1 MLSSIS
7 LLLDGE
13 SVNFVHTQ
21 EFHECVAI
29 VRDLSPNIRG
39 DCVELLLF
47 CAIYGRKC
55 KDRDEVVFV
64 GTQAVLAAGDTAG
77 AIAIIRGFFI
87 TQFEM
92 DIEFPINGSYPANAC
107 GQSGLFTAASSLFW
121 ATFAKGASAIK
132 GARDYTLESI
142 WALARKAFIACLG
155 GHAEVVMKAAS
166 WIDDVWKRM
175 SAWCHEMVTN
185 SAQWMA
191 GFRECLAFGMGIVGV
206 AAVLVLVEKF
216 MIGCGI
222 LSGPMNLAQTF
233 VLCFVSY
240 IGLRDGGSK
249 ISSGAAVYMSG
260 LVAACKDVVCAIATS
275 MSADGSNAQSNP
287 VELLEIFTKSVS
299 GISAASVVQ
308 TGRVFNAVTQVKN
321 GCATIW
327 SCIQQISSFLWEMLD
342 QGFGIKSRALAD
354 LSVMLGQD
362 VQGWLRR
369 CDAAC
374 EHMCLFPS
382 VPQDILTNFKNLK
395 CQGQSIRAALLSRSE
410 RGSVAAL
417 SSVNKAL
424 ERLNELL
431 TSAILAGSGGPRYE
445 PMWLAFIGQPGV
457 GKSTVVNSMV
467 ARYLEDNNL
476 EQGDSYAR
484 NCLDPYWSGYRRQAV
499 VTYDDLG
506 ALSNGST
513 VSEEAELIKLVSRD
527 ALPLNMASLE
537 EKGMFFDSGLI
548 LTSSNF
554 TSYSPQAGIH
564 DAQAYYRRR
573 SMLIEVKKKADV
585 PMSADSP
592 LAHQMYVL
600 RRSAE
605 PFDELQTFDTFED
618 LYAYFLNL
626 RKDHDEKQRQ
636 IMASMRLRPVTLDT
650 KVSALSA
657 ILPMLTGVVPISI
670 DEFLKKHHP
679 GWYFLCYHNGKMY
692 IANQNTELKILTDF
706 DSVESDDLNRAE
718 QAALNT
724 AVRFGGMLRNMPN
737 LDPLVTHY
745 LADLVEK
752 NVYTPDLTVRS
763 MLKREDEQL
772 YELADK
778 MPSWQRAMVYVLS
791 TKMSESNQGFFSN
804 LYVQMCDTLQKAY
817 AMDVKRW
824 PVAVKV
830 GLGLAAFLVLGKTV
844 LWTLSYLGAF
854 GHGAAFTLA
863 ATRTF
868 ALGQSDDEVRR
879 NTSEYRH
886 RNAPV
891 RARHWS
897 YAQNTGISFEW
908 MMKHCLGSL
917 CWGHRHCQ
925 VLLLPGKQLVGVNH
939 FLKGI
944 PDGVIVEITMDYQ
957 QFCVSWHKDCLTLC
971 EGSELSVY
979 RHATLRD
986 MPFSV
991 MDRCVFGLEHLP
1003 DTFPA
1008 VFCSCKIDE
1017 ISGEYIPEY
1026 ASITVKKRNVALN
1039 VFHGQYQRLVP
1050 VCLEYQAVTVNRDC
1064 GSLIIANING
1074 MDRLVGLHV
1083 SGVGGF
1089 GQACLLPSELQMSVA
1104 QNHFEPDFVEFEYPE
1119 SVGDGTQVV
1128 GLLKPEKKFYTQQK
1142 TSYVRTP
1149 DEWHL
1154 GTTCMKEPAIL
1165 SKFDDR
1171 LLGSANAGYDPYRV
1185 GMAKYKDAAG
1195 PFEEDTI
1202 SLASEQIVE
1211 EWFDAA
1217 GNFDFSECSLAEA
1230 INGVPDVEYY
1240 DPLVLNT
1247 SEGYPY
1253 LLSRDHNKGKAR
1265 FLVEEEGKLVPGDEL
1280 RAGIERIEQECL
1292 VRVPTLVGVECAKDE
1307 KLPLRKIYETPKT
1320 RLFTVLPMDFNIVVR
1335 KKFFP
1340 FVKFLMQNRDRLPCQ
1355 VGLNPY
1361 GREWGRVALTLLEK
1375 GDSILCCDYSRFD
1388 GIMPKQIMWIIA
1400 GMINRLMGGSDS
1412 LQTQRANLLMACS
1425 GRYGICAGKV
1435 WRVENGIPSG
1445 FPLTVIINSVF
1456 NELIVRYIYLQVF
1469 VGDRLMRASFRRYV
1483 SLVVY
1488 GDDNLISVS
1497 PTISMVF
1504 NGESIQRI
1512 AKSMKIG
1519 ITDGVDKTLDVLNFR
1534 TLSQCDFL
1542 KRSFVKD
1549 RHGRWRAPMDL
1560 DSLWTQLHWVKTQ
1573 FLGRNEAYLVNLEAV
1588 LRELFLHDVGLA
1600 KTYRAKALTIG
1611 WVEPSMLPTLEQIE
1625 AFHEMQ
1631 MCGKE
1636 IVAYGYDALLMPTML
1651 GPIGAVEKDAHDFEF
1666 RNLVA
1671 SRSGI
1676 YKFVPGDFVLC
1687 LRVASKYGEDGIEV
1701 NWPLTSGRGELPTA
1715 GWLRENLLR
1724 KNCEMYRLL
1733 KGKIKEGRRLVF
1745 LARNNN
1751 VFSTVFLVLVG
1762 LEFRMIRVE
1771 ESNQILSKA
1780 ISMVRQLGY
1789 LVDVFPEAFFSRGRD
1804 CDVNRVGKKILD
1816 VFNAS
1821 PSEVNAMRLSTSMA
1835 LRAVEGVLPVFPLD
1849 NIEMYTTYLRDQG
1862 KSGILLLTELRV
1874 NALQGLPGPLWRDWI
1889 KRGAGDYQDCTFVAH
1904 VVYFDEMNTLHSEV
1918 SVPCAVCRGN
1928 RLFEVLIINGKPL
1941 QHHSKDDQIFLHPIG
1956 AAMRQLEGKFRDGF
1970 ESNFASED
1978 VKLLP

>member
-1 MLSSIS
+1 MLSSIEM
-7 LLLDGE
+7 LLGGE

-21 EFHECVAI
+21 EFKTCVQQ
-29 VRDLSPNIRG
+29 VCELCPGIRG
-39 DCVELLLF
+39 DCMELLMF
-47 CAIYGRKC
+47 CAWYGRKS

-64 GTQAVLAAGDTAG
+64 GTQAALAAGDTAG

-92 DIEFPINGSYPANAC
+92 DVEITNDDCSLSDAT
-107 GQSGLFTAASSLFW
+107 GQNGLFATATSLFW
-121 ATFAKGASAIK
+121 STFSRGASMLK
-132 GARDYTLESI
+132 GARDYTVESI
-142 WALARKAFIACLG
+142 WALARKAFMACLG
-155 GHAEVVMKAAS
+155 GHAELVMKAAS

-175 SAWCHEMVTN
+175 AAWCQEMISK

-216 MIGCGI
+216 MIGCNI
-222 LSGPMNLAQTF
+222 LGGPINLAQTF

-240 IGLRDGGSK
+240 IGLRDGGAK
-249 ISSGAAVYMSG
+249 ISSGAAIYMSA
-260 LVAACKDVVCAIATS
+260 LVASCKDVVCAIAST

-287 VELLEIFTKSVS
+287 LELLEVFTKSIS
-299 GISAASVVQ
+299 NISAASVVQ

-321 GCATIW
+321 GCVTIW
-327 SCIQQISSFLWEMLD
+327 SCVQQISSFLWEMLD

-382 VPQDILTNFKNLK
+382 VPQDILMNFKNLK
-395 CQGQSIRAALLSRSE
+395 YQGQQIRAALLSRSE
-410 RGSVAAL
+410 RGSIAAL
-417 SSVNKAL
+417 ASVNKAL

-537 EKGMFFDSGLI
+537 EKGMYFDSGLI
-548 LTSSNF
+548 ITSSNF
-554 TSYSPQAGIH
+554 TSYSPQAAIH

-573 SMLIEVKKKADV
+573 SMLIEVKKKPGV
-585 PMSADSP
+585 PMSAEAP
-592 LAHQMYVL
+592 LAHQTYVL

-618 LYAYFLNL
+618 LYAHFLNL
-626 RKDHDEKQRQ
+626 RREHDEKQRQ
-636 IMASMRLRPVTLDT
+636 IMASMKLRPVTLDT
-650 KVSALSA
+650 KVSALSTL
-657 ILPMLTGVVPISI
+657 LPMLTGVVPISI
-670 DEFLKKHHP
+670 DEFLKREHP
-679 GWYFLCYHNGKMY
+679 GWFFLCYHAGKMY
-692 IANQNTELKILTDF
+692 IANSETHLKILTEF
-706 DSVESDDLNRAE
+706 DAVESEDLVRAE

-724 AVRFGGMLRNMPN
+724 AVRFGGILRTMPN

-752 NVYTPDLTVRS
+752 GVYTSDLCVRS
-763 MLKREDEQL
+763 SLKREDEQL
-772 YELADK
+772 FELADK
-778 MPSWQRAMVYVLS
+778 MPQWQRAMVFVLS
-791 TKMSESNQGFFSN
+791 AKMSESNRGFFSH
-804 LYVQMCDTLQKAY
+804 LYAQMCDALQKAY
-817 AMDVKRW
+817 TMDVKRW

-891 RARHWS
+891 RARHWAK
-897 YAQNTGISFEW
+897 AQNTGISFEW
-908 MMKHCLGSL
+908 LMKHCLGSL

-925 VLLLPGKQLVGVNH
+925 VLLLPGKQLVGVYH

-944 PDGVIVEITMDYQ
+944 PDGVIVEITMDDQRFY
-957 QFCVSWHKDCLTLC
+957 VSWHKDCLSLC

-979 RHATLRD
+979 RHPTLRD

-1017 ISGEYIPEY
+1017 STGEYVSEY
-1026 ASITVKKRNVALN
+1026 ADITVKKRNVALN
-1039 VFHGQYQRLVP
+1039 VFHGEYQRMVP
-1050 VCLEYQAVTVNRDC
+1050 VCLEYQAHTVNRDC
-1064 GSLIIANING
+1064 GSMIIANING

-1089 GQACLLPSELQMSVA
+1089 GQACLLPSELQLAVA
-1104 QNHFEPDFVEFEYPE
+1104 QNHFEPDYVEFEYPE
-1119 SVGDGTQVV
+1119 SVGDGTQVI

-1154 GTTCMKEPAIL
+1154 GTECAKEPAIL

-1171 LLGSANAGYDPYRV
+1171 LVGTPNSGYDPYRA

-1195 PFEEDTI
+1195 PFEEDTLA
-1202 SLASEQIVE
+1202 LASDQICE

-1217 GNFDFSECSLAEA
+1217 GDFDFSECSVAEA

-1265 FLVEEEGKLVPGDEL
+1265 FLVEEDGKLVPNAEL
-1280 RAGIERIEQECL
+1280 QAGIDRIERESL
-1292 VRVPTLVGVECAKDE
+1292 ERVPTLVGVECAKDE
-1307 KLPLRKIYETPKT
+1307 KLPLRKIYDAPKT

-1388 GIMPKQIMWIIA
+1388 GIMPKQVMWVIA
-1400 GMINRLMGGSDS
+1400 GMINRLMGGSES
-1412 LQTQRANLLMACS
+1412 LQIQRAHILMACS

-1488 GDDNLISVS
+1488 GDDNLISIS

-1504 NGESIQRI
+1504 NGEAIQRI
-1512 AKSMKIG
+1512 ARSLHIG

-1534 TLSQCDFL
+1534 SLEQCDFL
-1542 KRSFVKD
+1542 KRAFVKD
-1549 RHGRWRAPMDL
+1549 RSGRWRAPMDL
-1560 DSLWTQLHWVKTQ
+1560 DSLWSQLHWVKTQ
-1573 FLGRNEAYLVNLEAV
+1573 FLGVNEAYLVNLEAV
-1588 LRELFLHDVGLA
+1588 LRELFLHDVGLV
-1600 KTYRAKALTIG
+1600 KSYRAKALAIK
-1611 WVEPSMLPTLEQIE
+1611 WIEPSMLPTLEQIE

-1631 MCGKE
+1631 MSGKE
-1636 IVAYGYDALLMPTML
+1636 IAAYGYDALLMPTML
-1651 GPIGAVEKDAHDFEF
+1651 GPIGKVDKEAHDFEF

-1671 SRSGI
+1671 SRSGV

-1687 LRVASKYGEDGIEV
+1687 LRVASKYGEDGMEL

-1715 GWLRENLLR
+1715 GWLRENVLR
-1724 KNCEMYRLL
+1724 KGCELYKVLRA
-1733 KGKIKEGRRLVF
+1733 KIKEGRRLVF

-1762 LEFRMIRVE
+1762 LEFKLIRVE

-1789 LVDVFPEAFFSRGRD
+1789 LVDVFPEAFFARGRD
-1804 CDVNRVGKKILD
+1804 CDVNRVGKKIVD

-1821 PSEVNAMRLSTSMA
+1821 PSEVNVMRLSTSMA

-1849 NIEMYTTYLRDQG
+1849 DVERYVTYLRDQG
-1862 KSGILLLTELRV
+1862 KSGILVLTELRIF
-1874 NALQGLPGPLWRDWI
+1874 ALQGLPGPLWRDWI
-1889 KRGAGDYQDCTFVAH
+1889 KRGGGDYNDCAFVAH
-1904 VVYFDEMNTLHSEV
+1904 VVYFDAMNTLHSEIV
-1918 SVPCAVCRGN
+1918 VPCSVCKGN
-1928 RLFEVLIINGKPL
+1928 RLNEVLIINGKPL
-1941 QHHSKDDQIFLHPIG
+1941 QHHSKDDQIYLHPLG
-1956 AAMRQLEGKFRDGF
+1956 SAMRQLEEKFQAGF
-1970 ESNFASED
+1970 
-1978 VKLLP
+1978 